1 MCLNRSPCRFDFLFQ
16 FRHVNLSTN
25 QPCGSDYIEIYDGHV
40 TWAKKE
46 AKFCG
51 NEYKKKPFISRSNTL
66 KIIFVAERGKEEQK
80 GFKVMYEPY
89 QEPPGKT
96 LVNKCG

>member
-1 MCLNRSPCRFDFLFQ
+1 MRLNRCPRRFNFFQ

-25 QPCGSDYIEIYDGHV
+25 GACGSDYIEIYDGHV
-40 TWAKKE
+40 PWAIRE
-46 AKFCG
+46 VKFCG
-51 NEYKKKPFISRSNTL
+51 NEYIKKPFISRSNIL
-66 KIIFVAERGKEEQK
+66 KIRFVAKRAKEEQK

-96 LVNKCG
+96 HVHKCG